1 MSGHRGMLYTL
12 PSGEALTQEDRRRVA
27 LRVIDGR
34 TTAEGVASSLGVNER
49 TVRRWVVDAMEQ
61 PREPPSAARAPI
73 ATQDRRKELA
83 SQSLKEGNI
92 VRYVGRE
99 RRDQLGRG
107 QMWRVTSIA
116 KTGKI
121 RLAAM
126 NGAKKLAAP
135 VWVMPDEIEY
145 VSASSSL
152 GAGPHLPVAQPDLT
166 QMPAPKVAS
175 VPAITSP
182 FKPKPSPIGEV
193 RPSPEPEPAVGDGD
207 KAKLDKLLEDGPSEP
222 AEVAGETLELEG
234 VGCVV
239 IESRKRSDGTRKVC
253 VTVSEDADVSDGV
266 RALVLAALGVA

>member
-99 RRDQLGRG
+99 RRDLIRQQTDKIRYRYGRSTGLAGGFQHVQQEILLCAGRVLSVELDFESFCLGFADKTCNIFTHFGRFYMADILHHTGGERNLDPKHGMSGRG
-107 QMWRVTSIA
+107 KSGNSVA
-116 KTGKI
+116 
-121 RLAAM
+121 
-126 NGAKKLAAP
+126 
-135 VWVMPDEIEY
+135 D
-145 VSASSSL
+145 SL
-152 GAGPHLPVAQPDLT
+152 
-166 QMPAPKVAS
+166 
-175 VPAITSP
+175 
-182 FKPKPSPIGEV
+182 F
-193 RPSPEPEPAVGDGD
+193 
-207 KAKLDKLLEDGPSEP
+207 
-222 AEVAGETLELEG
+222 
-234 VGCVV
+234 
-239 IESRKRSDGTRKVC
+239 IESW
-253 VTVSEDADVSDGV
+253 
-266 RALVLAALGVA
+266 